1 MRHTDTLPVSFSFP
15 MTNFSTYVMVTT
27 CSWHWTAYCLL
38 YVSNSHYVVLHH
50 ESSAATL
57 TDCIE
62 SYWALGR
69 SSWSSET
76 SSMPC
81 TIFNSV
87 FFFYLFFNLPFLSL
101 KINNNAFLRVD
112 CCVQVS
118 EITVQKLDTQETE
131 KSVMQIVTLGA
142 VSLHFLVGWSC
153 KSYYELSGHAWSFF
167 SLDLC
172 FFFHPGTSRSA
183 SLLLLSSMTL
193 WSNFPSL
200 THHSCPL
207 LQASC
212 SLFFFFPF
220 HPSSV
225 IKLGKLKDRCIKD
238 ENKDCEL
245 LFYFFLLW

>member
-15 MTNFSTYVMVTT
+15 MANFSTYVMVTT

-38 YVSNSHYVVLHH
+38 YVSNSRLAPRKLSSNTDWLHWVILGFGKVLLILWDKQH
-50 ESSAATL
+50 
-57 TDCIE
+57 
-62 SYWALGR
+62 ALYYFQF
-69 SSWSSET
+69 
-76 SSMPC
+76 C
-81 TIFNSV
+81 

-172 FFFHPGTSRSA
+172 FFFHPGTSQSA

-193 WSNFPSL
+193 RSNFPSL

-212 SLFFFFPF
+212 SLFFFFS
-220 HPSSV
+220 PS
-225 IKLGKLKDRCIKD
+225 ILHL
-238 ENKDCEL
+238 
-245 LFYFFLLW
+245 

>member
-1 MRHTDTLPVSFSFP
+1 MSSCTTKAQQQHWLTALSHTGLWEGPPDPLRQAACLVLFSIL
-15 MTNFSTYVMVTT
+15 V
-27 CSWHWTAYCLL
+27 
-38 YVSNSHYVVLHH
+38 
-50 ESSAATL
+50 
-57 TDCIE
+57 
-62 SYWALGR
+62 
-69 SSWSSET
+69 
-76 SSMPC
+76 
-81 TIFNSV
+81 
-87 FFFYLFFNLPFLSL
+87 FFYLFFNLPFLSL

-172 FFFHPGTSRSA
+172 FFFHPGTSQSA

-212 SLFFFFPF
+212 SLFFFFS
-220 HPSSV
+220 PS
-225 IKLGKLKDRCIKD
+225 ILHL
-238 ENKDCEL
+238 
-245 LFYFFLLW
+245 

>member
-1 MRHTDTLPVSFSFP
+1 MSSCTTKAQQQHWLTALSHTGLWEGPPDPLRQAACLVLFSILF
-15 MTNFSTYVMVTT
+15 
-27 CSWHWTAYCLL
+27 
-38 YVSNSHYVVLHH
+38 
-50 ESSAATL
+50 
-57 TDCIE
+57 
-62 SYWALGR
+62 
-69 SSWSSET
+69 
-76 SSMPC
+76 
-81 TIFNSV
+81 

-172 FFFHPGTSRSA
+172 FFFHPGNSRSA